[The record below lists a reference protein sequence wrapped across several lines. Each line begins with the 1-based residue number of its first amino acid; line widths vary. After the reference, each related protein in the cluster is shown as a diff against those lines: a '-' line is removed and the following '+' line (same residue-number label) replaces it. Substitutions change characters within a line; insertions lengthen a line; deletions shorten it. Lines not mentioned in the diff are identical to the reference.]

1 MTHRGQKRLYLNG
14 LSTDGASH
22 QSTFSTIWSGKY
34 KSFWFK
40 KSNHF
45 FMHDRID
52 VRNKWVQFARNYD
65 LTPSVADV
73 YWKIEWTK
81 EI

>member
-1 MTHRGQKRLYLNG
+1 MAPVINQHFQQFGPVNTRVFCL
-14 LSTDGASH
+14 
-22 QSTFSTIWSGKY
+22 
-34 KSFWFK
+34 K